1 MASTEGSS
9 KESIV
14 AAAARHDQDAI
25 CPIQPP
31 TYYDAAA
38 SPSCHTKHLQ
48 PNCLAIDSAPSVC
61 HVSCSPPN
69 DASRATR
76 CTHRLAQF
84 FTILLPLALVV
95 GVVTADMSNLEFVHL
110 VHSKVDVP
118 MDQWTQPSDDVLNA
132 NKLQWTFLQ
141 SAYLLPLMLFAGP
154 LLILQFVLLVG
165 RLRAARV
172 VDGLNILL
180 GSTVLVV
187 GTMALLTA
195 FVGTS
200 VVGVIFT
207 RMAAGSVVCSAL
219 GLVTQAVELFPASDD
234 QRHNGHGCSSCPPRP
249 PAAGFSIVLFGS
261 IYGLGSSFAS
271 CSVFAGYQLATLLQR
286 SGVSFDGT
294 GTGPSQGFRA
304 LFMLEGLFIVA
315 LAPLIVLLLHL
326 SRRWRPQQHAFNSV
340 ELTWSKQDAAAPGS
354 QSNQQ
359 GYELADVSLALT
371 VESKHASGHTDA
383 PTVSAKTQDHAP
395 DIEVASEDR
404 VQDPHRDMASEE
416 TDDKKESTWLAGL
429 RRFSTPLA
437 GVSILTRGS
446 GGGSTTGFN
455 MQSLTKAHTGFGLWV
470 SAVLRRIMVL
480 VYGSM
485 GVHEA
490 AFDLISAGTSSRE
503 TFICGVLI
511 VSNTVIIQLAV
522 VSLIEPLKAPR
533 LLQGNEVADDYLD
546 PALKRVPAL
555 PGLPALVGGVSGGI
569 SAVVCSML
577 AAQPAAECA
586 RGGRRGM
593 LQRWRRR
600 VWWVPAL
607 LTACLAITIVG
618 LALAVV
624 ASILV
629 PTGDGGVWMV
639 YAATV
644 VSSVGSTPQLPLALL
659 QIYTVMDAERPA
671 RRATSPTV
679 RRIRWERL
687 GAMIS
692 TLTTIGASEL
702 LTAWV
707 FLMPDAAQKAFL
719 FTSVA
724 LAVGGS
730 VWLMLRHT
738 RASRGNRSRAL
749 GA

>member
-1 MASTEGSS
+1 
-9 KESIV
+9 
-14 AAAARHDQDAI
+14 
-25 CPIQPP
+25 
-31 TYYDAAA
+31 
-38 SPSCHTKHLQ
+38 
-48 PNCLAIDSAPSVC
+48 
-61 HVSCSPPN
+61 
-69 DASRATR
+69 
-76 CTHRLAQF
+76 
-84 FTILLPLALVV
+84 
-95 GVVTADMSNLEFVHL
+95 MSNLEFVHL
-110 VHSKVDVP
+110 VHSEVDVP
-118 MDQWTQPSDDVLNA
+118 LDQWTQPSDDVLNA

-172 VDGLNILL
+172 VDGLNVVL
-180 GSTVLVV
+180 GLTVLVV
-187 GTMALLTA
+187 GTMTLLTA

-207 RMAAGSVVCSAL
+207 RMAAGIVVCSAL

-234 QRHNGHGCSSCPPRP
+234 QSYDGHGCSSCRPRP

-261 IYGLGSSFAS
+261 IYGLGSAFAS
-271 CSVFAGYQLATLLQR
+271 CSVFAGYQLATLLQQY
-286 SGVSFDGT
+286 GVSFDGT
-294 GTGPSQGFRA
+294 GSGPSQGFRT
-304 LFMLEGLFIVA
+304 LFLLEGLFIVA

-326 SRRWRPQQHAFNSV
+326 SRRWRPQQHVYNSV
-340 ELTWSKQDAAAPGS
+340 ELTWSRQDAAAPGP
-354 QSNQQ
+354 QLNQQ
-359 GYELADVSLALT
+359 GYELADVSL
-371 VESKHASGHTDA
+371 KHDGV
-383 PTVSAKTQDHAP
+383 PTVSAKTQDHRP
-395 DIEVASEDR
+395 DIEVASDDR
-404 VQDPHRDMASEE
+404 VQDTHRDMASEE
-416 TDDKKESTWLAGL
+416 TDDKKESTWLASL

-446 GGGSTTGFN
+446 GGGSTAGFN
-455 MQSLTKAHTGFGLWV
+455 MQSLTKVHTGFGLWV

-480 VYGSM
+480 VYGGM

-522 VSLIEPLKAPR
+522 VSLIEPLKSPR
-533 LLQGNEVADDYLD
+533 LLQGTEVADDYLD

-577 AAQPAAECA
+577 ATKPAAECA
-586 RGGRRGM
+586 RGGRRGV

-629 PTGDGGVWMV
+629 PTGDGGVWMI

-644 VSSVGSTPQLPLALL
+644 VTCVGSTPQLPLALL
-659 QIYTVMDAERPA
+659 QIYTVLDAERQA
-671 RRATSPTV
+671 TRATSPTV
-679 RRIRWERL
+679 SRVRWERL

-692 TLTTIGASEL
+692 TLTTIGGSEL

-738 RASRGNRSRAL
+738 RASRGKRSRAL
-749 GA
+749 CA